1 MTIDIDGLTA
11 SYVPSGETDKK
22 IVKINKQKSALLIF
36 ISILLLVNLAIIQ
49 MQVWTDINTV
59 ILGSIIIALNLIIIL
74 IHLLI
79 NERYK
84 KAIKDD
90 LLSEDRKEEA
100 RHIRIK
106 YKKVDALVMGIC
118 FVQVAMQIIN

>member
-1 MTIDIDGLTA
+1 MTIDIDGLSA

-84 KAIKDD
+84 
-90 LLSEDRKEEA
+90 
-100 RHIRIK
+100 
-106 YKKVDALVMGIC
+106 
-118 FVQVAMQIIN
+118 